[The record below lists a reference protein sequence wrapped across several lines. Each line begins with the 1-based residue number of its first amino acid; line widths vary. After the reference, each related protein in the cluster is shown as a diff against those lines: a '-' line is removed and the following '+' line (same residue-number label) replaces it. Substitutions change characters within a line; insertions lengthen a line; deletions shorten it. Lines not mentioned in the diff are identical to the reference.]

1 MMKKIGILIVL
12 LSAFIIG
19 YSQKN
24 VIQLP
29 ADSTFV
35 PKNEHFVYF
44 LPKTAIKVIVTVDK
58 NQEIKGIY
66 SDYAEKLLG
75 VSNIFNQSRTYYTIS
90 KIEVQDYQIPDTKFQ
105 FLVELSKKQVQSDF
119 YHQILIKNQMFNNN
133 SKPFINAPSDPI
145 PFFLKYYSDVKLLE
159 KEESYV
165 ETRIVDGVLTQV
177 PVSKTKTITKSLDQQ
192 AQEAADFISK
202 IRKDRYNIF
211 TASHE
216 VAFTKESLEYMISN
230 LDQLEKNYLELFTGT
245 TLVQSEKIEIMIIP
259 EDLNNLVIPV
269 FSFSENEGLLPIDLK
284 NKDQLYTIHLVPQV
298 PIQQI
303 NKQETDWLQKKSKKT
318 GYQYREAVPF
328 EITLTNKNINTHH
341 FGIFPIYQFS
351 FLRTLPC
358 GSDQFMI
365 SKFAFIY

>member
-12 LSAFIIG
+12 ISAFIIG
-19 YSQKN
+19 FSQKK

-44 LPKTAIKVIVTVDK
+44 LPKTAIKVIVTVNK

-75 VSNIFNQSRTYYTIS
+75 VSNVFTQSRTYYTIS
-90 KIEVQDYQIPDTKFQ
+90 KIEVQDFQIPDTKYQ

-119 YHQILIKNQMFNNN
+119 YYQVLLKNQNFKND
-133 SKPFINAPSDPI
+133 SKPYINDTSDPI
-145 PFFLKYYSDVKLLE
+145 PFFLKYYSDVKLQE

-202 IRKDRYNIF
+202 IRKDRYNVF

-245 TLVQSEKIEIMIIP
+245 TLVQSEKYEIMIMP
-259 EDLNNLVIPV
+259 EDLSNLDLPV
-269 FSFSENEGLLPIDLK
+269 FSFSENDGLVPVDLK
-284 NKDQLYTIHLVPQV
+284 NKDQIYTIHLTPQV

-303 NKQETDWLQKKSKKT
+303 NKQESYWSKESSPKK
-318 GYQYREAVPF
+318 GYQYREAVPY
-328 EITLTNKNINTHH
+328 EIALTNKHIKTHY
-341 FGIFPIYQFS
+341 FGIFPFYQFS
-351 FLRTLPC
+351 LLRTLPC